1 MASFISKIMVFITVL
16 ISMIVP
22 GNVNNAPVTVDN
34 QVTVAEHVIKYTYT
48 NKTGYVISNDCR
60 VEKLEVKAGD
70 NWADITDLAKE
81 DAIQETAFEVY
92 PGKTYSKSYDPG
104 LILIPGS
111 TYRITVAYNVVTA
124 FDGTTTVGHSS
135 AEFLVARS

>member
-1 MASFISKIMVFITVL
+1 MSSFISKIMVFITVL

-22 GNVNNAPVTVDN
+22 GNVNNAPVTVDKP
-34 QVTVAEHVIKYTYT
+34 VTTAESVIEYTYT
-48 NKTGYVISNDCR
+48 NKTGYVISDDCW

-70 NWADITDLAKE
+70 NWINVPVNDTV
-81 DAIQETAFEVY
+81 QETAFEVY